1 MTEVNFLVKKGLT
14 VPKGSASTP
23 SVIFDASDPNTGLY
37 SPGADQVAVATNGS
51 GRLFVD
57 ASGNVGIA
65 NSSPTN
71 ARLLVGDD
79 LGAITT
85 AARMVQVGHPSG
97 GMLILGKDN
106 TDYSYFTHEASTQTS
121 NWFYRGGAGITLNSA
136 GLVGIGTSSP
146 SYKLHVV
153 TDAISGRQDPTNIS
167 RTSGNLIRFTNPQF
181 STDASMGLLLRVF
194 PDADSRQ
201 GAGIIANGG
210 TNNGSTTLDLFYT
223 DTAGTSKSGLRIS
236 DTGAVG
242 IGTTSAS
249 TILDIV
255 GAGNPT
261 LTIRGSDG
269 AYSGFVNIQS
279 AAGGSSVINATGGAN
294 ALTFQTNSTERAR
307 IDSSGRLLV
316 GTSSSSDFARL
327 VLQGYSADATGAS
340 ILAMKRGSAAATLT
354 SAGYD
359 LGVLDFMSS
368 DSGLGARIKA
378 VVDGAWSS
386 TSDCPTRLEFS
397 TTADGASS
405 PTERMRIDS
414 TGRITGSTGGLEISR
429 TVDSAAAV
437 GSFIS
442 SSATTGNQYGLYVRL
457 DGDPNNTGQYFLEC
471 YGGIDRRATIR
482 SNGGLANYQ
491 SNNVDLSDQ
500 RTKRNIVPASSSWD
514 CVQALE
520 VVNFNY
526 LDDDAGE
533 APRVGVIA
541 QQVQQ
546 HCPEVVIPYQEAED
560 AVFDEDGNVVTPA
573 MEERLGVREQQ
584 IMWMAIKALQEAQ
597 VRIEVLEAEVAALRA
612 Q

>member
-1 MTEVNFLVKKGLT
+1 MRLT
-14 VPKGSASTP
+14 
-23 SVIFDASDPNTGLY
+23 
-37 SPGADQVAVATNGS
+37 
-51 GRLFVD
+51 
-57 ASGNVGIA
+57 
-65 NSSPTN
+65 
-71 ARLLVGDD
+71 
-79 LGAITT
+79 
-85 AARMVQVGHPSG
+85 SG
-97 GMLILGKDN
+97 GAL
-106 TDYSYFTHEASTQTS
+106 
-121 NWFYRGGAGITLNSA
+121 
-136 GLVGIGTSSP
+136 
-146 SYKLHVV
+146 
-153 TDAISGRQDPTNIS
+153 
-167 RTSGNLIRFTNPQF
+167 
-181 STDASMGLLLRVF
+181 
-194 PDADSRQ
+194 
-201 GAGIIANGG
+201 
-210 TNNGSTTLDLFYT
+210 
-223 DTAGTSKSGLRIS
+223 
-236 DTGAVG
+236 G
-242 IGTTSAS
+242 IGTTSPTDGLHVYATSDTNYTLNLDGPYNGSS
-249 TILDIV
+249 TNNYIAFSGNGTKALIGKLYRPTAGNAIRLDVNFADFIV
-255 GAGNPT
+255 GTG
-261 LTIRGSDG
+261 
-269 AYSGFVNIQS
+269 
-279 AAGGSSVINATGGAN
+279 TGGTA
-294 ALTFQTNSTERAR
+294 TERLR

-316 GTSSSSDFARL
+316 GTSTALGTSTL
-327 VLQGYSADATGAS
+327 VVQGIPSVTNPGIYLSRAS
-340 ILAMKRGSAAATLT
+340 NASTIVDGNTLGFIEYGSQ
-354 SAGYD
+354 D
-359 LGVLDFMSS
+359 N
-368 DSGLGARIKA
+368 GLGAQIVA
-378 VVDGAWSS
+378 VADGTWSS
-386 TSDCPTRLEFS
+386 TSDCPTRLVFS

-414 TGRITGSTGGLEISR
+414 TGRITGFTGGLEISR

>member
-1 MTEVNFLVKKGLT
+1 MTKISALSDIGTSVASNDAFVLVDVSDPTTPNKKIQQQNLLAAGGLL
-14 VPKGSASTP
+14 PDGSAGTP
-23 SVIFDASDPNTGLY
+23 GLRFTSDTNVGLFRPTTDTLGFATGGSERLRID
-37 SPGADQVAVATNGS
+37 SS
-51 GRLFVD
+51 GR
-57 ASGNVGIA
+57 
-65 NSSPTN
+65 
-71 ARLLVGDD
+71 
-79 LGAITT
+79 
-85 AARMVQVGHPSG
+85 
-97 GMLILGKDN
+97 
-106 TDYSYFTHEASTQTS
+106 
-121 NWFYRGGAGITLNSA
+121 
-136 GLVGIGTSSP
+136 VGIGTSSP
-146 SYKLHVV
+146 INTLHVNG
-153 TDAISGRQDPTNIS
+153 TGGGSFTSGFADALALINATTNTAGQGAALALTALATKETAWIISAEH
-167 RTSGNLIRFTNPQF
+167 TSGNNGDLAFYGYPGG
-181 STDASMGLLLRVF
+181 ASYAERMRIT
-194 PDADSRQ
+194 S
-201 GAGIIANGG
+201 AGN
-210 TNNGSTTLDLFYT
+210 
-223 DTAGTSKSGLRIS
+223 
-236 DTGAVG
+236 VG
-242 IGTTSAS
+242 IGTASPASILHCAS
-249 TILDIV
+249 TGDNNIRV
-255 GAGNPT
+255 VANGATAQLGV
-261 LTIRGSDG
+261 D
-269 AYSGFVNIQS
+269 
-279 AAGGSSVINATGGAN
+279 GGAP
-294 ALTFQTNSTERAR
+294 FVGTNSGPFNFYSNGNISAR